1 MNKRVRF
8 IIILAILGV
17 AFSFLYPT
25 LRWYAWVPQ
34 QKKDLAAASRTQV
47 QLYAQRAA
55 ASGLA
60 EVLALADS
68 DPVPAGYSY
77 LIPKAKARFRLEDR
91 PLPQSWTKQD
101 LLRGFASREEL
112 LLAIEER
119 FRQEIF
125 DLKDLRER
133 TMQLGL
139 DLVGGMRV
147 VIAPDFATLEK
158 QNKTTL
164 SAAERDDAV
173 KRVLEILNTRIDR
186 FGVTEPL
193 IRRDEA
199 NRIVLE
205 MPGVADPDRINR
217 YIVGKGSLTFHIVD
231 QPALELMRSSDKP
244 NIIDWIAADGTIM
257 QPDFLPKGTQL
268 VGVFQK
274 DDYGVDQMK
283 GYTVIK
289 SEVSLDGNSI
299 RDAQVTSDQL
309 TGRPQVHFLL
319 TAEGGDQFFKVTS
332 QNVNEWLAV
341 VLDERVKAQARI
353 EEAIRDSVSVSGF
366 ERQEADDLAVVL
378 RTGALPVP
386 LNIINQEQVGA
397 TMGDD
402 AIRSG
407 LRAMLLGFGLVALFM
422 IAYYKG
428 GGLIADFAL
437 LLNAYIM
444 VAVLSVFNYT
454 LTLPSIAGVILTVGM
469 AVDANVLVY
478 ERMKEEYPIR
488 KSAAAAVR
496 AGYDRAFWAI
506 ADSNITTF
514 IAAVAL
520 SQLGKGTIKGFA
532 VSLAIGVVTSMFTA
546 LVVSRL
552 IYDFGTDVLKIKKLR
567 LSWRRIAV

>member
-1 MNKRVRF
+1 MSKRARLV
-8 IIILAILGV
+8 IILAILGV

-25 LRWYAWVPQ
+25 LKWYAWVPQ
-34 QKKDLAAASRTQV
+34 QKKDLAAASRTQI

-55 ASGLA
+55 ANGLA
-60 EVLALADS
+60 KILALAD
-68 DPVPAGYSY
+68 DEPVPAEYSY

-91 PLPQSWTKQD
+91 AIPKTWTKPE

-112 LLAIEER
+112 LLALEEN
-119 FRQEIF
+119 FREEIF
-125 DLKDLRER
+125 GLKDLRER

-147 VIAPDFATLEK
+147 VIAPDFETLEK
-158 QNKTTL
+158 QQKATL
-164 SAAERDDAV
+164 SAAEREDAV
-173 KRVLEILNTRIDR
+173 TRVLEILNTRIDR
-186 FGVTEPL
+186 FGVSEPL

-231 QPALELMRSSDKP
+231 QDALGLMTSSDKP

-257 QPDFLPKGTQL
+257 QPEFLPKGTEL
-268 VGVFQK
+268 VGVYQK

-283 GYTVIK
+283 GYTVVK
-289 SEVSLDGNSI
+289 SEVSLDGNFI
-299 RDAQVTSDQL
+299 RDAQVTADQL
-309 TGRPQVHFLL
+309 TGKPQVHFLL

-332 QNVNEWLAV
+332 ANVGQTLAV
-341 VLDERVKAQARI
+341 VLDDRVKAQARI
-353 EEAIRDSVSVSGF
+353 QEAIRDSVSVTGF
-366 ERQEADDLAVVL
+366 EREEADDLAIVL

-386 LNIINQEQVGA
+386 LQIINQEQVGA

-407 LRAMLLGFGLVALFM
+407 LRAMLLGFALVALFM
-422 IAYYKG
+422 IVYYRV

-478 ERMKEEYPIR
+478 ERMKEEYPI
-488 KSAAAAVR
+488 KKTAAAAVR

-532 VSLAIGVVTSMFTA
+532 VSLAIGVVTSMFTS

-552 IYDFGTDVLKIKKLR
+552 IYDFGTDVLGVKKLH
-567 LSWRRIAV
+567 LSWRKVAV